1 MAAQLFDKA
10 REENPGIQKGLE
22 NISTFM
28 GFDRTSPRKKTK
40 TMKDQTTRNPRL
52 ADWVK
57 LSEEHL
63 ITRMANIADGLKDV
77 IRLGRGDPDLDT
89 PPHIVKAGQ
98 DALANGATH
107 YTHPLGIMP
116 LREAIAAYVKGHGGA
131 DYAPDEVMITP
142 GGQQAM
148 FIIALSL
155 LKPGDE
161 MLAPCPGY
169 NPYYQAAEL
178 ADAKLVKVP
187 MTMPTNFTLTA
198 EMIEPL
204 ITPRSKIL
212 VLINP
217 NNPTGTVTP
226 PDEVRKIAELC
237 IKHDLILLSDEIY
250 ARLVFGN
257 HRVLSPASLPG
268 MRERTITLSGFSKA
282 YAMTGWRIG
291 YITGPKELI
300 TPMSEINHAFAIS
313 TAAVSQH
320 AALAAMTGSQECVEE
335 MRQTYDGRR
344 AAILEGLGKMGMNH
358 AEPQGAFYI
367 YADVSS
373 LGLGITASQ
382 FCERLLSEGRV
393 MMYPGSI
400 YGDHTDDFVRMSM
413 TQPVARIREAME
425 RMACVINT
433 IRAEQK

>member
-1 MAAQLFDKA
+1 M
-10 REENPGIQKGLE
+10 
-22 NISTFM
+22 M
-28 GFDRTSPRKKTK
+28 DRKTR
-40 TMKDQTTRNPRL
+40 DPRL
-52 ADWVK
+52 ANRVK

-77 IRLGRGDPDLDT
+77 IKLGRGDPDLDT

-107 YTHPLGIMP
+107 YTHPLGILP
-116 LREAIAAYVKGHGGA
+116 LREAIAAYVKNHDGG
-131 DYAPDEVMITP
+131 DYAPDEVMVTP

-155 LKPGDE
+155 LNAGDE
-161 MLAPCPGY
+161 ILAPCPGY
-169 NPYYQAAEL
+169 NPYHQAAEL
-178 ADAKLVKVP
+178 ADATLVKVP
-187 MTMPTNFTLTA
+187 MTMATNFTLTA

-204 ITPRSKIL
+204 ITPKSKML

-217 NNPTGTVTP
+217 NNPTGTVTA

-250 ARLVFGN
+250 ARLVYGN
-257 HRVLSPASLPG
+257 NSILSPASLPG

-320 AALAAMTGSQECVEE
+320 AALAAMTGPQDCVEE

-344 AAILEGLGKMGMNH
+344 AAILEGLTKMGMRY
-358 AEPQGAFYI
+358 AEPQGAFYV

-373 LGLGITASQ
+373 LDLGITASA
-382 FCERLLSEGRV
+382 FCERLLAEGEV
-393 MMYPGSI
+393 MIYPGAI

-413 TQPVARIREAME
+413 TQPVPRIREAMD
-425 RMACVINT
+425 RMATVIQT
-433 IRAEQK
+433 IRADLRQPAL